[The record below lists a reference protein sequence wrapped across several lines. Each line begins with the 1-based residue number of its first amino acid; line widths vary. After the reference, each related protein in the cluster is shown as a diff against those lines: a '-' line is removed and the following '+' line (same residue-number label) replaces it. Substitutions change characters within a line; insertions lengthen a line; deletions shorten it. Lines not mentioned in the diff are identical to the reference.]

1 MSLGA
6 FELGDLREPIVGAPM
21 AGGPSTVAL
30 AAAVSQAGGLG
41 FLAAGYLS
49 PAVLGEQIEA
59 LRALN
64 IDLFGVNIFVP
75 ATAPADPPAL
85 HDYLREIAPEA
96 DRQGTEL
103 GEPRFDDDGWEGK
116 LALVIEQRVRVVSFT
131 FGCPSAQHIDALHA
145 ARSSVWVTAT
155 NVDEALRAQAAG
167 ADALILQGAEAGGHR
182 ASWTDRDQPAYGL
195 LSLLA
200 MISEE
205 VSLPLIASGGIADG
219 RALAAVLCAG
229 ASAAQIG
236 TALMLSPEAGTASS
250 QRRLF
255 GEHRPTRLT
264 RAFTGRLAR
273 GIVNRFMEEHDP
285 TAPSAYPEIHH
296 ASSPLRAR
304 ARERDDPEAFN
315 LWAGEAYRLAKALP
329 AGEIVAAMGADAR
342 RVLRDLAAKSG

>member
-30 AAAVSQAGGLG
+30 TAAVSEAGGLG

-49 PAVLGEQIEA
+49 AAVLGEQIEA
-59 LRALN
+59 LRDLD

-75 ATAPADPPAL
+75 GTVAADPRRL
-85 HDYLREIAPEA
+85 RNYLLEIAPES
-96 DRQGTEL
+96 DRQGTQL
-103 GEPRFDDDGWEGK
+103 GEPRFDDDSWEDK
-116 LALVIEQRVRVVSFT
+116 LAVVVERRVRVVSFA
-131 FGCPSAQHIDALHA
+131 FGCPSAGDIDALHA
-145 ARSSVWVTAT
+145 AQISVWVTAT
-155 NVDEALRAQAAG
+155 NVEEALRAQAAG
-167 ADALILQGAEAGGHR
+167 ADALILQGIEAGGHR
-182 ASWTDRDQPAYGL
+182 ASWTDRDQPAFGL
-195 LSLLA
+195 LSLLR

-205 VSLPLIASGGIADG
+205 VSLPLIAAGGIADG

-229 ASAAQIG
+229 ASAGQIG
-236 TALMLSPEAGTASS
+236 TALMLSPEAGTTSA

-296 ASSPLRAR
+296 ATSPLRAL
-304 ARERDDPEAFN
+304 ARERGDPEAFN
-315 LWAGEAYRLAKALP
+315 LWAGEAYELARELP
-329 AGEIVAAMGADAR
+329 AAEIVATMGADAR
-342 RVLRDLAAKSG
+342 RVLGELASKAG